1 MAIYLTYLLLVGIQF
16 WYAGRNGFLNTNK
29 GKARLLMIC
38 CGELILLATLRG
50 FTVGADT
57 KRYLDALVHY
67 SKLPK
72 KEVLTAKLVWPYDF
86 EQGYFLLVKL
96 CALINMPRTV
106 FLLLVA
112 LVIYIPVFYT
122 INWYSK
128 IPYIS
133 ILAYFGLGFF
143 AYSLG
148 IFRQMMALSIVLCG
162 LRFIGKKQLG
172 WYLIT
177 VALASTFHTTVLL
190 ILPLY
195 FLTNLAPQKYMKWIL
210 PAELVCLV
218 LGRPIVVML
227 VKLVPQY
234 AHYLGGNHDS
244 QGGTYLMLIL
254 LNALLF
260 AMIYL
265 HSKGYTKNR
274 MAIAAL
280 TMGVLVQSIAYSMG
294 LLGRAVYYFT
304 YFAIFVFA
312 EIAYIMMNETEIYG
326 LIKTDTVAAWNWGLA
341 MAKKYKISL
350 KLVIWV
356 LFCAGLTVLILMNL
370 VGNKYVVPYTFF
382 FMK

>member
-1 MAIYLTYLLLVGIQF
+1 MTIYLSYLLLVAIQF
-16 WYAGRNGFLNTNK
+16 WYAGRNGFLNTKK

-38 CGELILLATLRG
+38 CGELVLLATLRG

-72 KEVLTAKLVWPYDF
+72 KEVLFAKLVWPYDF

-112 LVIYIPVFYT
+112 LVIYIPTFYT
-122 INWYSK
+122 INRYSK
-128 IPYIS
+128 IPFIS

-143 AYSLG
+143 SYSLG
-148 IFRQMMALSIVLCG
+148 IFRQMMAMSFVLCG
-162 LRFIGKKQLG
+162 LRFIEKKQLG
-172 WYLIT
+172 WYLLT
-177 VALASTFHTTVLL
+177 VALASTFHATVLL
-190 ILPLY
+190 TLPLY
-195 FLTNLAPQKYMKWIL
+195 FLTYVQPKKYIKWIV
-210 PAELVCLV
+210 PIELACLV
-218 LGRPIVVML
+218 LGRPIILLL
-227 VKLVPQY
+227 VKIVPQY
-234 AHYLGGNHDS
+234 AHYLGGGHDS
-244 QGGTYLMLIL
+244 QGGTYLMLFL

-260 AMIYL
+260 GMMYL
-265 HSKGYTKNR
+265 HSKGFTKNR

-280 TMGVLVQSIAYSMG
+280 TLGVVVQSVAYSMG

-312 EIAYIMMNETEIYG
+312 EIAYIMMNETRIYG
-326 LIKTDTVAAWNWGLA
+326 IVKTDVLMAWDWCVA
-341 MAKKYKISL
+341 MAQKYKISIKIIVWVGFCVVL
-350 KLVIWV
+350 GMLV
-356 LFCAGLTVLILMNL
+356 FMNL
-370 VGNKYVVPYTFF
+370 NGNKYVVPYTFF